1 MFSCVLACVLCI
13 KERVSSEEQIIYKTE
28 WTAIMYAYRNC
39 VKLIQ
44 RIDSEYKFE
53 ILDAERKAAAV
64 EGAHL
69 TAKFTS
75 WDDVIEAGGDNQ
87 PPSFDR
93 LKTQIQDMHDAIF
106 SAGERKDTFRVLYD
120 EFSELLQ
127 TSLTA
132 KYYDVP
138 PLDPQ
143 HYNPIVYE
151 PAYIKSKKDWLD
163 CLVEMGKYIMYLEE
177 YSVLHFG
184 FTRFRKEIF
193 EEAAEEERDEDE
205 VSSEEVAEEARSS
218 FGDDHHDTQMTGM
231 LSRLN
236 NL

>member
-1 MFSCVLACVLCI
+1 
-13 KERVSSEEQIIYKTE
+13 
-28 WTAIMYAYRNC
+28 MYEYRNC
-39 VKLIQ
+39 AKLIQ

-53 ILDAERKAAAV
+53 ILDAERKEAAV

-75 WDDVIEAGGDNQ
+75 WDDVMFAGSDNE

-106 SAGERKDTFRVLYD
+106 SAGKRKDTFRVLYD
-120 EFSELLQ
+120 EFSELMH
-127 TSLTA
+127 TSLKET
-132 KYYDVP
+132 YYEP

-143 HYNPIVYE
+143 QYEPFVYE
-151 PAYIKSKKDWLD
+151 PAYIKSKTDWLD

-177 YSVLHFG
+177 YSVLHLG
-184 FTRFRKEIF
+184 FTRFRKHMY
-193 EEAAEEERDEDE
+193 EEAASEQLEEDE
-205 VSSEEVAEEARSS
+205 VSREEVAEKGPPS
-218 FGDDHHDTQMTGM
+218 FDDRHLAQMSEM

>member
-1 MFSCVLACVLCI
+1 
-13 KERVSSEEQIIYKTE
+13 
-28 WTAIMYAYRNC
+28 MYAYRNC
-39 VKLIQ
+39 AKLIQ

-53 ILDAERKAAAV
+53 ILDAERKEDEV

-69 TAKFTS
+69 TAKFMS
-75 WDDVIEAGGDNQ
+75 WDDVMDAGGDNQ

-106 SAGERKDTFRVLYD
+106 SAGERKDRFRVLYD
-120 EFSELLQ
+120 EFSELMH
-127 TSLTA
+127 TSLKET
-132 KYYDVP
+132 YYDVP

-143 HYNPIVYE
+143 HYDPIVHE

-177 YSVLHFG
+177 YSVLHLG
-184 FTRFRKEIF
+184 FTRFRKHMY
-193 EEAAEEERDEDE
+193 EEAASEQLDEDE
-205 VSSEEVAEEARSS
+205 VSREEVAEEAPPL
-218 FGDDHHDTQMTGM
+218 FGNLHRAHMTGM